1 MTSYRIGADIG
12 GTFTDLVLMDASGTT
27 FEIGKILTTPEEPEK
42 AVEQGVQQLLD
53 STGVAA
59 DDVSHVVH
67 GTTLLTNALIERKGA
82 RTALVTTKG
91 YRDAIE
97 IGREHRYDMYDLF
110 MERPAPLAPRRHR
123 FELDER
129 VLADGSVE
137 KPLDD
142 EDVTRLL
149 DILREE
155 RIAALAVC
163 LMHSY
168 RNPVHEKRVG
178 ELVRRHAPELA
189 CSLSCEVVPEIR
201 EYERSSTTLVNVY
214 VQALAERYLAS
225 LEARLRKLGLTG
237 SLFVMQSNGGV
248 CDVSTA
254 TRFPVRLVESGPAAG
269 ALAAAHYGATMSAPS
284 LLSFDMGGTTAKA
297 SIIDDGEPLI
307 ALEFEVDRRYRFK
320 KGSGLPVKVP
330 VVEMIEIGAGGGSIA
345 RIDGLGRLTVGPDS
359 AGADPGPACYGRGG
373 VAPTVT
379 DADLVLGYLDPSFF
393 LGGKLPLHREAAER
407 FIRQTVAEPLGMKV
421 AEAAWGIHRVV
432 NETMASA
439 ARIHAVER
447 GKDAARLPL
456 FAFGGAGPVHA
467 YRVAQILRAPS
478 VVFPLA
484 AGVTSAVGLL
494 AAPLAFDFVRTL
506 REGLEAMDWERI
518 NEAFADM
525 ERQGREVLGR
535 TIAKED
541 IRFRR
546 FAEMRYRL
554 QGHDIRVPMPE
565 GVFAPGS
572 EVAMRRGFDDV
583 YASLYG
589 RVQPELPIDVV
600 NWRVIAEGPRPDIA
614 LPAASGAARADGSG
628 AKGQRAAYMPEA
640 DAFVDTVVYDRYA
653 LVDGQRFEGP
663 AIVEERESTV
673 VIGSGARARI
683 DGSQLIVDL
692 PKD

>member
-1 MTSYRIGADIG
+1 M
-12 GTFTDLVLMDASGTT
+12 
-27 FEIGKILTTPEEPEK
+27 
-42 AVEQGVQQLLD
+42 
-53 STGVAA
+53 
-59 DDVSHVVH
+59 
-67 GTTLLTNALIERKGA
+67 
-82 RTALVTTKG
+82 
-91 YRDAIE
+91 
-97 IGREHRYDMYDLF
+97 
-110 MERPAPLAPRRHR
+110 
-123 FELDER
+123 
-129 VLADGSVE
+129 
-137 KPLDD
+137 
-142 EDVTRLL
+142 
-149 DILREE
+149 
-155 RIAALAVC
+155 
-163 LMHSY
+163 
-168 RNPVHEKRVG
+168 
-178 ELVRRHAPELA
+178 RRHAPELA
-189 CSLSCEVVPEIR
+189 CSLSSEVVPEIR

-269 ALAAAHYGATMSAPS
+269 ALAAARYGTKMNAPS

-307 ALEFEVDRRYRFK
+307 ALEFEIDRRYRFK

-345 RIDGLGRLTVGPDS
+345 RIDGLSRLTVGPDS

-393 LGGKLPLHREAAER
+393 LGGKLPLDREAAER
-407 FIRQTVAEPLGMKV
+407 SIRQAIAEPLGMEV

-467 YRVAQILRAPS
+467 YRVARILRAPS

-484 AGVTSAVGLL
+484 AGVTSAVGFLV
-494 AAPLAFDFVRTL
+494 APLSFDFVRTL
-506 REGLEAMDWERI
+506 REELEAMDWERV
-518 NEAFADM
+518 NEAIADM

-535 TIAKED
+535 TIAEED

-565 GVFAPGS
+565 GVLDP
-572 EVAMRRGFDDV
+572 VAMRTHSYHWV
-583 YASLYG
+583 
-589 RVQPELPIDVV
+589 ELAIDVV
-600 NWRVIAEGPRPDIA
+600 NWRVIAEGPRPEIE
-614 LPAASGAARADGSG
+614 LPAASGASRADDSG

-640 DAFVDTVVYDRYA
+640 GTFVDTVVYDRYA

-683 DGSQLIVDL
+683 DGSQLIVDI